1 MPCVRCAESVLPV
14 VALFLALSCA
24 VPGTVHGQSATA
36 TVSGSVLDES
46 GAFVPDVQ
54 ITVIN
59 LRTGLERTTRSASR
73 GSFVMPLLPPGTYRL
88 TARRDGFTPA
98 EIPQLVLNVGDAVDL
113 RLVLMVARVDASV
126 TVTAGPARVSTLPS
140 VGTVVDRQFVENLP
154 LNGRSVQSLITMTPG
169 VVLTPTNST
178 SPGQFSV
185 NGQRSDANYF
195 MVDGVSANVGVQSGT
210 ALGVGGVGAVPGISA
225 QGGTNSLVSVDALQE
240 FKIETSTYAPEFG
253 RTPGGQISIVT
264 RSGTN
269 QYHGTLSA
277 YFRDDALDSAD
288 YFVKRQHLAKPKQHQ
303 TDFGGVFGGP
313 LQRERTFF
321 FVSYEGLRL
330 DQPRSAVTEV
340 PSQASRVA
348 ASTVLRPYFDAFPVA
363 NGPETARGLA
373 QFSASYSD
381 PSTLNAISVRV
392 DRTFA
397 VGLNTFARYNYA
409 PSDASSRLGS
419 FAILSLNSVG
429 VLQNSLQ
436 TLTTG
441 ATWIATPTISN
452 DLRVNWSRNLG
463 KNFQYLDT
471 FGGAVVL
478 PAATLHP
485 PFAPTPNGFQWNLS
499 GTNASIGEGSNAAN
513 VQRQINLVD
522 ALLIAK
528 ARHQIKLGFDYRR
541 FFPIYNPTKYSQN
554 NVFAGAAGALAGSA
568 TSVSINASSSSN
580 RYPHATNLS
589 AYAQDTWA
597 LGSQL
602 TLAYGIRWEMNPP
615 PGLKDTPDAVTLTT
629 SDPTAMTVAAPGTPM
644 YRTTYNN
651 IAPRVGAS
659 YRLNDDPGRELVLR
673 AGWGI
678 FFDLGNTASIEN
690 LSNSYPFIARRPL
703 TNPAFPVDPVLLAPP
718 TITPGGMVDFVA
730 AADPNLKLPYT
741 HQWDVAVERAL
752 GAANTASVSYVGALG
767 RRLLRQERLQNP
779 NPRFG
784 TVTLGTNHGH
794 SEYHALQVKFTR
806 RLSGGLQALATY
818 TLATSMDNISSD
830 VIPALPSF
838 RVDPEA
844 DWGPSDFD
852 VRHTLGAGVTYA
864 IPTRG
869 SAGVWGAISRDWS
882 VDAIL
887 TSHSALP
894 VNVVTGTPAFTISN
908 ALRPD
913 LVPSTS
919 LYVDDSTVPGGR
931 RFNRLAFAAPP
942 LDAAGNPLRQGTLG
956 RNALRGFAMSQLDL
970 AVRRDIR
977 LRGALR
983 AQVRVEAF
991 NLFNQVSFG
1000 PPTNSLSSGLFGQ
1013 ATRTLATSLGAG
1025 GVTGGGLNPLYQ
1037 VGGPRS
1043 LQLAMRLNF

>member
-1 MPCVRCAESVLPV
+1 V
-14 VALFLALSCA
+14 FLALSCA
-24 VPGTVHGQSATA
+24 VPATVHAQSATA
-36 TVSGSVLDES
+36 TLAGSVLDES
-46 GAFVPDVQ
+46 GAVVADVQ

-59 LRTGLERTTRSASR
+59 LGTGLERTTTSASR
-73 GSFVMPLLPPGTYRL
+73 GSFVVPLLPPGTYRL
-88 TARRDGFTPA
+88 IARRDGFTPA
-98 EIPQLVLNVGDAVDL
+98 EISALVLNVGDAVDL
-113 RLVLMVARVDASV
+113 RLVLMLARVDASV
-126 TVTAGPARVSTLPS
+126 TVTAGPARVSMLPS

-154 LNGRSVQSLITMTPG
+154 LNGRSFQSLITMTPG

-178 SPGQFSV
+178 SPGQFSI

-269 QYHGTLSA
+269 QYHGTLFE
-277 YFRDDALDSAD
+277 YFRNDALDSAD
-288 YFVKRQHLAKPKQHQ
+288 YFVKRQNLTKPKEHQ

-313 LQRERTFF
+313 IQRERTFF

-340 PSQASRVA
+340 PSPASRLA
-348 ASTVLRPYFDAFPVA
+348 ASNALRPYFDAFPVP
-363 NGPETARGLA
+363 NGPETTRGFA

-381 PSTLNAISVRV
+381 PSTLNATSVRV

-397 VGLNTFARYNYA
+397 AGLNTFARYNYA

-419 FAILSLNSVG
+419 VAILSLNSVG

-452 DLRVNWSRNLG
+452 DLRINWSRNLG
-463 KNFQYLDT
+463 KNFQYMDA

-478 PAATLHP
+478 PATTLHP

-499 GTNASIGEGSNAAN
+499 GTNASIGEGANAAN

-541 FFPIYNPTKYSQN
+541 FFPIYNTTKYSQN
-554 NVFAGAAGALAGSA
+554 NIFAGAAGALGGSA
-568 TSVSINASSSSN
+568 TSVSVNAFSSSN

-589 AYAQDTWA
+589 VYAQDTWA
-597 LGSQL
+597 PDSRL
-602 TLAYGIRWEMNPP
+602 TLAYGVRWEVNPP
-615 PGLKDTPDAVTLTT
+615 PGLKDTTDAITLTT
-629 SDPTAMTVAAPGTPM
+629 GDPATMAVAAPGTPM

-659 YRLNDDPGRELVLR
+659 YRLDDDPGRALVVR
-673 AGWGI
+673 AGWGV
-678 FFDLGNTASIEN
+678 FFDLGSTATVDN
-690 LSNSYPFIARRPL
+690 LSNSYPFVARRSLVNPTFPL
-703 TNPAFPVDPVLLAPP
+703 DPALLAPP
-718 TITPGGMVDFVA
+718 TITRGGVVDSLFVA
-730 AADPNLKLPYT
+730 DPDLKLPYT
-741 HQWDVAVERAL
+741 YGWNVAVEHAFDS
-752 GAANTASVSYVGALG
+752 ASTASVSYVGALG
-767 RRLLRQERLQNP
+767 RRLLRQERLLNP

-784 TVTLGTNHGH
+784 LIAGLGTNHGH
-794 SEYHALQVKFTR
+794 SEYHALQVKFAR
-806 RLSGGLQALATY
+806 RLSGGLQALAAY
-818 TLATSMDNISSD
+818 TLARSMDNISSD
-830 VIPALPSF
+830 VVPALPAF
-838 RVDPEA
+838 RVNPEE

-852 VRHTLGAGVTYA
+852 VRHTVGAGVTYS
-864 IPTRG
+864 IPTHG
-869 SAGVWGAISRDWS
+869 SAALWRAISRDWS
-882 VDAIL
+882 IDAIL
-887 TSHSALP
+887 TARSALP
-894 VNVVTGTPAFTISN
+894 VNVITGATVFGVSN

-913 LVPSTS
+913 RVPDTTPY
-919 LYVDDSTVPGGR
+919 LDDATVPGGQ
-931 RFNRLAFAAPP
+931 RFNRAAFANPP
-942 LDAAGNPLRQGTLG
+942 LDGAGNPLRQGTLG
-956 RNALRGFAMSQLDL
+956 RNALRGFGMSQVDL

-977 LRGALR
+977 LRGALS
-983 AQVRVEAF
+983 AQLRVEAF
-991 NLFNQVSFG
+991 NLLNQVSLG
-1000 PPTNSLSSGLFGQ
+1000 LPTNALSSGLFGQ

-1043 LQLAMRLNF
+1043 IQLAVRLNF